1 MMMIENKFELEEIV
15 YLKTDINQYERLVVR
30 IQVTKGNIMYNVA
43 LGSAEGSWHY
53 DFELSREKD
62 PMKSILDTSGDR

>member
-1 MMMIENKFELEEIV
+1 MIIENKFDLEEIV
-15 YLKTDINQYERLVVR
+15 YIKTDIYQYERIVVR
-30 IQVTKGNIMYNVA
+30 IQITKGNIMYNVA

-62 PMKSILDTSGDR
+62 PMKSILDTTGDR